1 MDTMTVIT
9 AILLTV
15 LLGGFAAIL
24 IYGLEVGRD
33 ES

>member
-15 LLGGFAAIL
+15 LLGGFVAIL
-24 IYGLEVGRD
+24 IYGLKVGD
-33 ES
+33 DDS